1 MIMTRLFSCFRLVV
15 GSDGGN
21 SAIRRLAG
29 IGSWGWA
36 YGQTAV
42 VCTVGLDLPPSDPS
56 LLHTNPPDNTTAW
69 QIYLQTGPL
78 ALLPLNKAM
87 SSIVWSLPTPE
98 AHRIAALHKED
109 LVGELNEAFQQP
121 FNNQFK
127 GPVNLFKHTV
137 PLWPSFLQP
146 SPSSTSSS
154 VSVLQS
160 LLATTAS
167 KAINTA
173 TKLTQSALNEVHTLV
188 NTISDTST
196 FQQPF
201 KYPPKI
207 NTSYGDPALFPLTLQ
222 QASHYAVPRIA
233 LIGDA
238 AHSIHPQAGQGLN
251 MGIRDVQ
258 CLSEVLVTAL
268 ASGADIGTIQ
278 VLEKY
283 SKPSYTRNMSM
294 LATVDTINTI
304 FSLGKNTRIPHH
316 NTPVTSST
324 STNSS
329 STHSSSADDT
339 SSSSTTE
346 GTGEVGVRV
355 EAQES
360 NISNIAHD
368 VRALGMLSVNSFRI
382 VKKYIA
388 KYAMGT

>member
-1 MIMTRLFSCFRLVV
+1 MILTRLFSCFRLVV

-42 VCTVGLDLPPSDPS
+42 VCTVGLDLPSSDPA
-56 LLHTNPPDNTTAW
+56 LPRTDPPDNTTAW

-98 AHRIAALHKED
+98 AHRIAALPKED
-109 LVGELNEAFQQP
+109 LVRELNQAFQQP

-127 GPVNLFKHTV
+127 GPINLFKHTS
-137 PLWPSFLQP
+137 PLWSSFLQP
-146 SPSSTSSS
+146 SPSSSSP
-154 VSVLQS
+154 VSALQS
-160 LLATTAS
+160 LVASTAS
-167 KAINTA
+167 KAIDTA

-207 NTSYGDPALFPLTLQ
+207 NASYGDPALFPLTLQ
-222 QASHYAVPRIA
+222 QASYYAVPRIA

-258 CLSEVLVTAL
+258 CLSEVLLTAL

-278 VLEKY
+278 VLDKY

-304 FSLGKNTRIPHH
+304 FSIGKNTSILHH
-316 NTPVTSST
+316 NTPTASTTSSG
-324 STNSS
+324 SANISS
-329 STHSSSADDT
+329 GSN
-339 SSSSTTE
+339 TTE
-346 GTGEVGVRV
+346 GKGEMGVGV

-360 NISNIAHD
+360 NVSNIAHNI
-368 VRALGMLSVNSFRI
+368 RALGMLSVNSFRI

-388 KYAMGT
+388 KYAMGS

>member
-1 MIMTRLFSCFRLVV
+1 MFSCFRLVV

-42 VCTVGLDLPPSDPS
+42 VCTVGLDPPSSDPT
-56 LLHTNPPDNTTAW
+56 LQHTDPPDNTTAW

-78 ALLPLNKAM
+78 ALLPLNKNM

-98 AHRIAALHKED
+98 AQRIAALPKED
-109 LVGELNEAFQQP
+109 LVRELNQAFQQP

-127 GPVNLFKHTV
+127 GPVNLFNHTT
-137 PLWPSFLQP
+137 PFWSSFQQP
-146 SPSSTSSS
+146 SSSS
-154 VSVLQS
+154 SSPVSALQS

-167 KAINTA
+167 KGINTA
-173 TKLTQSALNEVHTLV
+173 TKLTQYALNEVNTLV

-207 NTSYGDPALFPLTLQ
+207 NDSYGDPAMFPLSLQ

-304 FSLGKNTRIPHH
+304 FSIGKNTSIPHH
-316 NTPVTSST
+316 NTPVTSRTSSANNS

-329 STHSSSADDT
+329 GASNT
-339 SSSSTTE
+339 SSNATE
-346 GTGEVGVRV
+346 GTGEVGVGV